1 MSQAVVLVGFAEAL
15 SAPEVV
21 WSLADAGFQVRAFG
35 RRGARSALRHS
46 RYVTVTEVTAPE
58 TDTAA
63 TIREV
68 GALVRSLSDS
78 SNGDQAVLFPL
89 DDAAVWVCDRVAETA
104 RDVVSGA
111 LSGKDPGFALAGP
124 SGKHLAIALDKAVQT
139 ETARCA
145 GFNVLPTR
153 VARTKGEVLDGDN
166 CFPLVLRPSQAVG
179 WGEGRLRKGRHSI
192 CGNREELERA
202 VRAWTETVPLLVQPY
217 IVGTGE
223 GVFGLSRVGGVD
235 ALSGHRR
242 IRMMNPH
249 GSGSSACA
257 SQVVPEGWAVAAE
270 KFVQISNWQGL
281 FMIETLRDSE
291 GTVWFMEF
299 NGRPWGSMALARR
312 QGLEYPA
319 WNVRFA
325 LDSRWRPTDSPA
337 LQPDLVC
344 RHVGRELMHP
354 LFVLKGPKSAALTEW
369 PSLWQSLLDVLDFR
383 PGQALYNWRRDDKR
397 VFVADCVNTFVD
409 NLMKKAR

>member
-15 SAPEVV
+15 SAAEVV

-104 RDVVSGA
+104 RDAVSGA

-124 SGKHLAIALDKAVQT
+124 SGKHVAIALDKAVQT
-139 ETARCA
+139 ETARSA

-166 CFPLVLRPSQAVG
+166 CFPLVLKP
-179 WGEGRLRKGRHSI
+179 
-192 CGNREELERA
+192 
-202 VRAWTETVPLLVQPY
+202 
-217 IVGTGE
+217 
-223 GVFGLSRVGGVD
+223 
-235 ALSGHRR
+235 
-242 IRMMNPH
+242 
-249 GSGSSACA
+249 
-257 SQVVPEGWAVAAE
+257 
-270 KFVQISNWQGL
+270 
-281 FMIETLRDSE
+281 
-291 GTVWFMEF
+291 
-299 NGRPWGSMALARR
+299 
-312 QGLEYPA
+312 
-319 WNVRFA
+319 
-325 LDSRWRPTDSPA
+325 
-337 LQPDLVC
+337 
-344 RHVGRELMHP
+344 
-354 LFVLKGPKSAALTEW
+354 
-369 PSLWQSLLDVLDFR
+369 
-383 PGQALYNWRRDDKR
+383 
-397 VFVADCVNTFVD
+397 
-409 NLMKKAR
+409 